1 MPNKGILGLM
11 INFTA
16 DLHECKVIQTD
27 AVSAVNNCISYIWRP
42 LVDVEW
48 NLRVWLFFPRFY
60 SSWKSNQLY
69 FYFFTVISA
78 FLLKSPFHDV
88 KTVLHLQTGN
98 QDDFIAHFYCH

>member
-48 NLRVWLFFPRFY
+48 NLRVWLFFPPILLKLEIQSALFLFFY
-60 SSWKSNQLY
+60 SHLC
-69 FYFFTVISA
+69 
-78 FLLKSPFHDV
+78 FLLNLP
-88 KTVLHLQTGN
+88 
-98 QDDFIAHFYCH
+98 IP

>member
-16 DLHECKVIQTD
+16 DLHECKVIETD

-48 NLRVWLFFPRFY
+48 NLRVWLFFPPDFTQVGNPTSFIFIFLQ
-60 SSWKSNQLY
+60 SS
-69 FYFFTVISA
+69 
-78 FLLKSPFHDV
+78 LL
-88 KTVLHLQTGN
+88 
-98 QDDFIAHFYCH
+98 FIEFAHSMM